1 MTEKIFTH
9 LEDTFEIV
17 DLNAVTQEDGSR
29 FYETP
34 KGIKYPSV
42 TTVVGHAKREFFK
55 EWRAKNAEESKRI
68 LAKGTKVHQLV
79 EDYLNNEKT
88 DCKEHYRALEQ
99 FHALKSLLHNIDNIY
114 MQEAAL
120 WSDTLMLA
128 GRVDCVGEYNG
139 IPSIID
145 FKTSKRLK
153 SKDQIEDYFC
163 QATAYAIMWQEMT
176 GMPIKQIVILIT
188 TDYGEI
194 QEYVEDPINYVGVLK
209 EKIDLYFDELI
220 TSDQ

>member
-1 MTEKIFTH
+1 MIEKTFTH

-34 KGIKYPSV
+34 KGIRYPSV

-55 EWRAKNAEESKRI
+55 EWREKNAEESKRI
-68 LAKGTKVHQLV
+68 LAKGTKVHQFV
-79 EDYLNNEKT
+79 EDYLNNKKVEGT
-88 DCKEHYRALEQ
+88 EHYRALEQ
-99 FHALKSLLHNIDNIY
+99 FDALKPLLHNIDNIY

-120 WSDTLMLA
+120 WSDALMLA
-128 GRVDCVGEYNG
+128 GRVDCIGEYKG
-139 IPSIID
+139 IPSVID

-163 QATAYAIMWQEMT
+163 QTTAYAIMWQERT
-176 GMPIKQIVILIT
+176 GIPINQIVVLIT
-188 TDYGEI
+188 TNNGEI
-194 QEYVEDPINYVGVLK
+194 QEYTENPLRFVGLLK

-220 TSDQ
+220 TSDR